1 MILSDRLRVE
11 REKHNWS
18 QAELADK
25 LNVTRQSVSKWENN
39 KGLPSIEV
47 LIAISDLL
55 HITVDELL
63 RSDAELK
70 NKVIRDSKQLAHP
83 KWKLTFD
90 IVLTIGALIMIT
102 KLILVILMKL
112 FHFELEVFTGMN
124 NILKNIVPLALI
136 IVGAIGSDTLK
147 GQFKD

>member
-25 LNVTRQSVSKWENN
+25 LNVTRQSVSKWDNN

-63 RSDAELK
+63 RSDAGLK
-70 NKVIRDSKQLAHP
+70 NKVIRDSKQLAHT
-83 KWKLTFD
+83 KWKLTFG
-90 IVLTIGALIMIT
+90 IVLTIGALIMIA

-124 NILKNIVPLALI
+124 NILKNIVPLALV
-136 IVGAIGSDTLK
+136 IVGEIGSDTLK

>member
-1 MILSDRLRVE
+1 MILSEHLKLE
-11 REKHNWS
+11 REKRNWS
-18 QAELADK
+18 QDQLADE

-55 HITVDELL
+55 HITIDELL

-90 IVLTIGALIMIT
+90 IVLTIGALIMIA

-112 FHFELEVFTGMN
+112 FHFELDAFTGMN
-124 NILKNIVPLALI
+124 NILKNIVPLAFI
-136 IVGAIGSDTLK
+136 IIGSIGSETLK
-147 GQFKD
+147 DQFEN